1 VIAGELK
8 RRRLAAPR
16 GLATRPSSDRL
27 RQALFDVLGPSLA
40 GRAFLDLY
48 AGTGAVG
55 IEAFSRGARPVAWV
69 ESDPSALRCL
79 RANLAHLGIAAP
91 ASGPAP
97 NYVVARPIPAALAR
111 LPGPWDVIFADPP
124 YAELP
129 QSLAALEPFARTA
142 LRPGGRFLFEARRAA
157 PLPDPW
163 AGLPLLRRLQVG
175 DSIVAFYAA
184 ED

>member
-1 VIAGELK
+1 MIAGELK

-27 RQALFDVLGPSLA
+27 RQALFDVLGPSLP
-40 GRAFLDLY
+40 GRSFLDLY

-69 ESDPSALRCL
+69 ESDRSALLCL
-79 RANLAHLGIAAP
+79 RANLAHLGIAET
-91 ASGPAP
+91 
-97 NYVVARPIPAALAR
+97 VVARPLPAALAR
-111 LPGPWDVIFADPP
+111 LPGPWDLIFADPP
-124 YAELP
+124 YAALP
-129 QSLAALEPFARTA
+129 QSLADLEPFARTA
-142 LRPGGRFLFEARRAA
+142 LRPGGRFLLEARRAT
-157 PLPDPW
+157 PLPNPW
-163 AGLPLLRRLQVG
+163 AGLPLLRRLEVG